1 MTKLREATDSG
12 ECTPAAA
19 RLPKWSDGGGD
30 ARPCRIQRPRTKKP
44 GAGDT
49 VHYDEG
55 SKDPSQRTAN
65 PAAARASFA
74 VLKSDHLSLLN
85 APAALA
91 MALR

>member
-1 MTKLREATDSG
+1 
-12 ECTPAAA
+12 
-19 RLPKWSDGGGD
+19 
-30 ARPCRIQRPRTKKP
+30 
-44 GAGDT
+44 